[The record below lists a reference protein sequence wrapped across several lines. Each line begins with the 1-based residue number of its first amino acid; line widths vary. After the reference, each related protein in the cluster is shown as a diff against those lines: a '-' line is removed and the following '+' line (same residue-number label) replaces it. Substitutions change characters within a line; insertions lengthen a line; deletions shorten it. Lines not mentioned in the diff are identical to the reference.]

1 LIKLKGGELKL
12 FDKVQSDM
20 YQAMKAKDSEKT
32 KTLRVVLA
40 KLKDKKIDKQEAL
53 SEVEELKV
61 LQTLAKQRKESIE
74 MFRNG
79 GRDDLV
85 KLESEELQII
95 KQYLPNMMTDE
106 EIKNIVKDSIQE
118 IGAQSLADVG
128 KVMPIIMKKGAGKI
142 DGKKAQ
148 LFLRELL

>member
-1 LIKLKGGELKL
+1 
-12 FDKVQSDM
+12 M
-20 YQAMKAKDSEKT
+20 YQAMKGRDIVKA
-32 KTLRVVLA
+32 KTLRVTLS
-40 KLKDKKIDKQEAL
+40 KLKDKKIEKRDDL
-53 SEVEELKV
+53 SEAEELKV
-61 LQTLAKQRKESIE
+61 LQTLAKQRKESIT
-74 MFRNG
+74 MFHNG

-95 KQYLPNMMTDE
+95 EQYLPKMMTDE
-106 EIKNIVKDSIQE
+106 EIKNIVKSSIE
-118 IGAQSLADVG
+118 ETGAQSFADVG